1 MSGDPFWE
9 SPFSAAAAAAG
20 AAAATVG
27 PFAWALAEV
36 SSNSPRGVIF
46 LTSSVNLST

>member
-9 SPFSAAAAAAG
+9 SPFSAAAA

-36 SSNSPRGVIF
+36 SSNTPRGGIS